1 MGIGT
6 DVCFQLKEKSMKS
19 TALKNSSLVIA
30 LLTAGAIGGA
40 GVGAFNALQT
50 PSIAAPLAALSSS
63 AAGDISSSAVV
74 PNFPQITERYGPA
87 VVNISVTG
95 TTKVSDESAMA
106 QGDDDA
112 FSGDPFLEFFRRF
125 QQGQGQ
131 RPGNGRGGQQ
141 EVPTRGQ
148 GSGFIVSSDGIILTN
163 AHVVKDA
170 KEVTVKLTDRREFRA
185 KVLGSDPKT
194 DIAVLRID
202 AKNLPVVTL
211 GKTSDLKVGEW
222 VLAIGSPFG
231 FENTVTAGVVSA
243 KGRSLPDDSAVPFI
257 QTDVAI
263 NPGNSGG
270 PLFNARG
277 EVVGINSQI
286 YTRSGGYQGVSF
298 AIPIDIANKVKNQIV
313 ATGKVEHARLGVAV
327 QEVNQAFADSFKLD
341 KPEGALVS
349 TVEKGS
355 PADKA
360 GLQSGDVIR
369 KVNGQPIVS
378 SGDLPALISLAAP
391 GDTVKLEVWR
401 QGSARELTAR
411 LANANDKTS
420 EVASKK
426 EAAGQGKLGLAL
438 RPLQPDEKQEA
449 GLDSGLVVEQAS
461 GPAAM
466 AGVQSGDVLISIN
479 GVPVKN
485 IDQVRAAVAK
495 AEKSVA
501 LLIQRGGDK
510 IFVPVN
516 LG

>member
-1 MGIGT
+1 MMS
-6 DVCFQLKEKSMKS
+6 KS
-19 TALKNSSLVIA
+19 LKNTSLVVA

-40 GVGAFNALQT
+40 GVAAFNALHA
-50 PSIAAPLAALSSS
+50 PVFAAPAAPVNNSSTGAFAS
-63 AAGDISSSAVV
+63 TAGAPD
-74 PNFPQITERYGPA
+74 FPQITERYGPA

-95 TTKVSDESAMA
+95 TAKVSNPSQQFPGEDETAS
-106 QGDDDA
+106 D
-112 FSGDPFLEFFRRF
+112 DPFQEFFRRF
-125 QQGQGQ
+125 QQGQGIN
-131 RPGNGRGGQQ
+131 PHSGRGRGNNSGSAQ
-141 EVPTRGQ
+141 EIPTRGQ

-163 AHVVKDA
+163 AHVVSNA
-170 KEVTVKLTDRREFRA
+170 SEVTVKLTDRREFRA

-211 GKTSDLKVGEW
+211 GKTSELRVGEW

-257 QTDVAI
+257 QTDVPI

-270 PLFNARG
+270 PLFNSRG

-286 YTRSGGYQGVSF
+286 YSRSGGYQGVSF
-298 AIPIDIANKVKNQIV
+298 AIPIDVATKIRDQIV

-360 GLQSGDVIR
+360 DLQSGDVIR
-369 KVNGQPIVS
+369 KVNGQAIVS
-378 SGDLPALISLAAP
+378 SGDLPAIIGLASP
-391 GDTVKLEVWR
+391 GDSVKLDIWR
-401 QGSARELTAR
+401 QGAQKEVTAR
-411 LANANDKTS
+411 LVNANEKS
-420 EVASKK
+420 REVASKK
-426 EAAGQGKLGLAL
+426 ETTNQGKLGLAL
-438 RPLQPDEKQEA
+438 RQLQPDEKQEA
-449 GLDSGLVVEQAS
+449 GLDSGLLVQQAS

-466 AGVQSGDVLISIN
+466 AGVQQGDVLISIN
-479 GVPVKN
+479 GMPVKD
-485 IDQVRAAVAK
+485 IEQVRSAVAK
-495 AEKSVA
+495 SDKSVA
-501 LLIQRGGDK
+501 LLILRGGDK